1 MKRWTPTFC
10 QTRVILSG
18 AEEKGESE
26 NDEELETDGRIDLD
40 RIINH
45 KNWVAFHYAKRTGQ
59 R

>member
-45 KNWVAFHYAKRTGQ
+45 KN
-59 R
+59 